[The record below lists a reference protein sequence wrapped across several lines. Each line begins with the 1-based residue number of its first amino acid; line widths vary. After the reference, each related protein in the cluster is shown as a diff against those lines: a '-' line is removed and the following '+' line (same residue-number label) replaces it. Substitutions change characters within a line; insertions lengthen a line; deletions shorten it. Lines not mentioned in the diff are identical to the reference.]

1 MENKKQLI
9 IMCGVA
15 GSGKSTWVM
24 NHIDDFKGT
33 TSYVSRDAVRFSML
47 NDEDDYFAKEN
58 EVFNKFIETIKGH
71 LEFADTTIVD
81 ATHITIGSRRKLL
94 NALGGSLKDVK
105 IIIMVIKNDLTT
117 ILKQNAKREG
127 RAKVPEGTI
136 KSMYKSFIMPTFDE
150 GFDEIWEY
158 GNNRYLIRKKGK

>member
-24 NHIDDFKGT
+24 KHINDFKGT
-33 TSYVSRDAVRFSML
+33 SSYVSRDAIRFSMIK
-47 NDEDDYFAKEN
+47 DGDDYFAKEN
-58 EVFNKFIETIKGH
+58 EVFKRFINKIKRF
-71 LEFADTTIVD
+71 LKDSDNIIVD
-81 ATHITIGSRRKLL
+81 ATHITPGSRRKLL
-94 NALGGSLKDVK
+94 NALGSSLKDTK
-105 IIIMVIKNDLTT
+105 IIIVVIKNDLET
-117 ILKQNAKREG
+117 ILKQNNMREG

-136 KSMYKSFIMPTFDE
+136 KSMCKSFIMPTFDE

-158 GNNRYLIRKKGK
+158 GNNRYLIRKRGK